1 MEKTYEEKFK
11 ERKDIQKKVIARGI
25 NAQKPFME
33 DDDIEAFE
41 REMLE
46 LGKRKGHIDVLE
58 WGSGYSTKY
67 FPDLLVKN
75 KIKFTWDSIEYDVR
89 WMEALDKLTFPKS
102 VKLYLFDE
110 EILRIDDRR
119 ALRGY
124 PMDDY
129 VNFPATLGKKYDLI
143 FVDGTKRVRCMKK
156 ALNLLEPDGIVILHD
171 AHRVAYI
178 EGMNLYNGKRLTHML
193 WLGKL
198 KQL

>member
-1 MEKTYEEKFK
+1 MQKTYEQKFE
-11 ERKDIQKKVIARGI
+11 ERKRIQKKVIARGI
-25 NAQKPFME
+25 NAKKPFME
-33 DDDIEAFE
+33 DDDIAEFE
-41 REMLE
+41 KEMLG
-46 LGKRKGHIDVLE
+46 LGKKKGHIDVLE

-89 WMEALDKLTFPKS
+89 WMGALKKLKFPKN

-124 PMDDY
+124 QMDDY

-156 ALNLLEPDGIVILHD
+156 ALSLLKPDGIVILHD
-171 AHRVAYI
+171 AHRVTYT
-178 EGMNLYNGKRLTHML
+178 EGMNLYNGKRLTHTL

-198 KQL
+198 KK